1 MCQRAVGFGRW
12 CADAVPQT
20 NKIFLAH
27 FTKLVKPPLRIC
39 TEDYGFDQ
47 AVESTVWMVLLFTF
61 GQIQAGFLLEFQDG
75 WIDQAVFL

>member
-27 FTKLVKPPLRIC
+27 FIKLVKPPIRISNEIMDLTRLRR
-39 TEDYGFDQ
+39 
-47 AVESTVWMVLLFTF
+47 VLLFTF
-61 GQIQAGFLLEFQDG
+61 GQIQVGF
-75 WIDQAVFL
+75 

>member
-12 CADAVPQT
+12 CADPVPQTT

-27 FTKLVKPPLRIC
+27 FIKRVKTPLRIC
-39 TEDYGFDQ
+39 TLDL
-47 AVESTVWMVLLFTF
+47 TRLRRVLLLTF

-75 WIDQAVFL
+75 WINQAVIL